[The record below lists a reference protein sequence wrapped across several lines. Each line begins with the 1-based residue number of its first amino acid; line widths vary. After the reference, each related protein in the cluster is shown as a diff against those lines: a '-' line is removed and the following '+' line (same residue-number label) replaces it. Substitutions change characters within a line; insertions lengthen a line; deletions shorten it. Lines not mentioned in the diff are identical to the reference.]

1 MDQFEWVLTT
11 VPPRR
16 FLDVLMDGA
25 ANVMPSVA

>member
-11 VPPRR
+11 VRPRR
-16 FLDVLMDGA
+16 FLDVFIDGA